1 MKITFENYESK
12 QNVDKAK
19 TVYSSRENFQLN
31 SKRGYALDISGT
43 VMDNTAYGVQG
54 RTTEDIM
61 QQAEYMDVT
70 TQRNY
75 MTVMSNSMSSEDFA
89 KLQEEGYH
97 PGDVTI
103 EEAVTI
109 TDHIKAELAKAG
121 VDVAGYTDDVSDTA
135 LQEVAGSQVSAQQ
148 IAAKLKQADAAVTED
163 TIEQTEE
170 ALRNASMLGKL
181 TEGAV
186 KYLVENGMEP
196 TIENVYRAQFSG
208 NADPNKQGRGYY
220 AEGTAGY
227 YSMKAED
234 YNWSQLNSQMKNI
247 IEQAGLTFE
256 DRKSVV

>member
-12 QNVDKAK
+12 QNVDKTK

-31 SKRGYALDISGT
+31 STRGYALDISGT

-89 KLQEEGYH
+89 KLQEEGYN

-121 VDVAGYTDDVSDTA
+121 VDVAGYTDDVSDA
-135 LQEVAGSQVSAQQ
+135 AMKEVAGSQVSAQQ
-148 IAAKLKQADAAVTED
+148 IASKLKQADAAVTED
-163 TIEQTEE
+163 TIDQAEE
-170 ALRNASMLGKL
+170 AYKNACFNFD
-181 TEGAV
+181 A
-186 KYLVENGMEP
+186 
-196 TIENVYRAQFSG
+196 ICC
-208 NADPNKQGRGYY
+208 AD
-220 AEGTAGY
+220 T
-227 YSMKAED
+227 
-234 YNWSQLNSQMKNI
+234 
-247 IEQAGLTFE
+247 
-256 DRKSVV
+256 